1 MQLVNSIRKLRFEK
15 DEISQEVLATAVG
28 VTRQTIYFIEKGKV
42 MPSILLAFRIAQYFN
57 RTVDEVFYLTAENLK
72 K

>member
-1 MQLVNSIRKLRFEK
+1 MRLLNTIRKLRFEK
-15 DEISQEVLATAVG
+15 DETSQQALAQALG

-42 MPSILLAFRIAQYFN
+42 MPSILLAFKIAEYFGKA
-57 RTVDEVFYLTAENLK
+57 VDEVFYFNTDINK

>member
-1 MQLVNSIRKLRFEK
+1 MRLLNTIRKLRFEK
-15 DEISQEVLATAVG
+15 DETSQQALDQALG

-42 MPSILLAFRIAQYFN
+42 MPSILLAFKIAEYFGKA
-57 RTVDEVFYLTAENLK
+57 VDEVFYFNTDINK

>member
-1 MQLVNSIRKLRFEK
+1 MRLANIIRRLRFDK
-15 DEISQEVLATAVG
+15 DETSQEVLATAVG

-42 MPSILLAFRIAQYFN
+42 MPSTLLAFRIAQYFN
-57 RTVDEVFYLTAENLK
+57 TTVDEVFYLTPEKQK